1 VIGGAQLTLV
11 LPLVLIVVLA
21 ITTVVVVIVV
31 FDGKSNWLEG
41 VTLVGLYAVIA
52 ASFWWG

>member
-1 VIGGAQLTLV
+1 
-11 LPLVLIVVLA
+11 
-21 ITTVVVVIVV
+21 VV

-52 ASFWWG
+52 AAFWWS